1 MVVDV
6 TLKRPS
12 EREEYIGDG
21 LYAAFDGFQF
31 KLRAPRET
39 GDHEVF
45 LEPDV
50 LRMFIEFAMQFGYR
64 PPQLKD

>member
-1 MVVDV
+1 MY
-6 TLKRPS
+6 L
-12 EREEYIGDG
+12 GDG